1 MEYLWIGLSL
11 LLGCMVFFLCLK
23 ILYMRKA
30 SREIRKQLAE
40 ILSTD
45 TNLLITISSS
55 DRELKALAQNLNKE
69 LKILR
74 AEQIRYQQGDIELK
88 NAITNISHDLR
99 TPLTAIFGY
108 LKLLEEETLSPQ
120 AEKYLEIISE
130 RSTSIQELTEELLR
144 YTASVSEKPDLILE
158 PVILNHVLE
167 ESISSFYA
175 AFKEKNISPV
185 IELCEQNV
193 TAQLNKDA
201 LSRIFSNIL
210 NNAMKYSDGDLYI
223 KLSEEDEITF
233 ANHACSVDEVAV
245 GRLFDRF
252 YTVNTANKSTG
263 LGLSIAKH
271 LTEQMGG
278 SISAELKDGILSIHL
293 IFPQSTPNSHSK
305 ESTKYFSL
313 TAGT

>member
-11 LLGCMVFFLCLK
+11 ILGCTLFFLYLK

-45 TNLLITISSS
+45 TNLLITTPSS
-55 DRELKALAQNLNKE
+55 DRELKALADDLNKE

-74 AEQIRYQQGDIELK
+74 AEQIRYHQGDMELK

-108 LKLLEEETLSPQ
+108 LKLLEQEKLSPQ
-120 AEKYLEIISE
+120 SEKYLEIITG
-130 RSTSIQELTEELLR
+130 RSVAIQELTEELLR
-144 YTASVSEKPDLILE
+144 YTASVSEKQDL
-158 PVILNHVLE
+158 VIESVIVNHALE
-167 ESISSFYA
+167 ESISAFYA
-175 AFKEKNISPV
+175 PLKAKNISPV

-210 NNAMKYSDGDLYI
+210 NNAMKYSDGDLWI
-223 KLSEEDEITF
+223 KLNENGEIIF

-252 YTVNTANKSTG
+252 YTVETADKSTG
-263 LGLSIAKH
+263 LGLAIAKH

-278 SISAELKDGILSIHL
+278 SISAELNDGILYIKLS
-293 IFPQSTPNSHSK
+293 FPQSVPNSH
-305 ESTKYFSL
+305 
-313 TAGT
+313 